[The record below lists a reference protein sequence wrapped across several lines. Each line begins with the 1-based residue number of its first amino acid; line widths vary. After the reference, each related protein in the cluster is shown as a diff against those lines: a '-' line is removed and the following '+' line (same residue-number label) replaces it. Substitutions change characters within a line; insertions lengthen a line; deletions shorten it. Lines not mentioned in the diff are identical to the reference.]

1 MINLWNFYEKKAIEK
16 RYLNVLKSQIFE
28 NLYFESL
35 LIPSNTYSQEYF
47 LWYELSQVLH
57 PSPTPS

>member
-16 RYLNVLKSQIFE
+16 RYLNVLKSQILE

-35 LIPSNTYSQEYF
+35 LISSNTYSQEYF
-47 LWYELSQVLH
+47 L
-57 PSPTPS
+57 